1 MFVDFEDVCIVGR
14 VVVVVA
20 RRSEEDEYSNGTSGA
35 LDGNKRIERNV

>member
-20 RRSEEDEYSNGTSGA
+20 RRSEDDEYS
-35 LDGNKRIERNV
+35 KRNFRGFGWE